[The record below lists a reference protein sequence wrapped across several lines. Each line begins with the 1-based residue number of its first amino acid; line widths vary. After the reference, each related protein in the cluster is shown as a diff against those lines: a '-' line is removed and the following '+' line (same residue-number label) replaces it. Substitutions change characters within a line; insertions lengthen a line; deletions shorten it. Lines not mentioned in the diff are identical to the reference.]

1 MSVMDTMER
10 EDNGSD
16 VDDTDEG
23 TNVNKIVVSMTKKE
37 NKNQYVKK
45 RIMDSMGIK
54 FETNHRVNGVK
65 GVAYHD
71 RNNYNMIDVSSKVTR
86 KKHEI

>member
-1 MSVMDTMER
+1 MSVMNTMDR
-10 EDNGSD
+10 EEDDGD

-23 TNVNKIVVSMTKKE
+23 TNINKIVVSVVKKE
-37 NKNQYVKK
+37 NKNQYVNK
-45 RIMDSMGIK
+45 RVMDSMGIK

-65 GVAYHD
+65 GIAYQD
-71 RNNYNMIDVSSKVTR
+71 KNNYNMIDVSSRVTR